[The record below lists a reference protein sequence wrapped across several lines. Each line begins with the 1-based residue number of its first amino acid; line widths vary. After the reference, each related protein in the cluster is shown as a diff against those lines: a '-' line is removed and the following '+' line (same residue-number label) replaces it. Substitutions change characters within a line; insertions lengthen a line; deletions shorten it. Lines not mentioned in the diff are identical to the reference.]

1 MIAIRISDQTILIK
15 NRLSLTKLSLDLDA
29 NPQIQLIFH
38 NNMDKLNNDTNH
50 FMKYPPNS
58 NPPKGLVNSG
68 ILKNHFLN
76 EGAGMLPK
84 LQDFNQM
91 FRQYANSILNMNESV
106 FPPGH
111 PLFNRERSISA
122 LKETND
128 KLLKENL
135 ELKKRLEEK
144 TTKK

>member
-1 MIAIRISDQTILIK
+1 MDET
-15 NRLSLTKLSLDLDA
+15 T
-29 NPQIQLIFH
+29 
-38 NNMDKLNNDTNH
+38 NNEN

-58 NPPKGLVNSG
+58 KPPKGLVNSE
-68 ILKNHFLN
+68 ILRNSFLN
-76 EGAGMLPK
+76 ESAGMLPK

-91 FRQYANSILNMNESV
+91 FRQHADSILNMNESV

-135 ELKKRLEEK
+135 ELKKRLEDK
-144 TTKK
+144 TKK

>member
-1 MIAIRISDQTILIK
+1 MEKT
-15 NRLSLTKLSLDLDA
+15 T
-29 NPQIQLIFH
+29 
-38 NNMDKLNNDTNH
+38 NNEN
-50 FMKYPPNS
+50 FMRYPPNS
-58 NPPKGLVNSG
+58 NPPKGLVNSE
-68 ILKNHFLN
+68 ILRNRFLN
-76 EGAGMLPK
+76 ESAGMLPK

-91 FRQYANSILNMNESV
+91 FRQYANSVLNMNASV

-111 PLFNRERSISA
+111 PLFNREKSIST

-144 TTKK
+144 TKK

>member
-1 MIAIRISDQTILIK
+1 MEKT
-15 NRLSLTKLSLDLDA
+15 T
-29 NPQIQLIFH
+29 
-38 NNMDKLNNDTNH
+38 NNEN
-50 FMKYPPNS
+50 FMRYPPNS
-58 NPPKGLVNSG
+58 NPPKGLVNSE
-68 ILKNHFLN
+68 ILRNRFLN
-76 EGAGMLPK
+76 ESAGMLPK

>member
-1 MIAIRISDQTILIK
+1 MDEV
-15 NRLSLTKLSLDLDA
+15 
-29 NPQIQLIFH
+29 
-38 NNMDKLNNDTNH
+38 NNNEN

-58 NPPKGLVNSG
+58 NLPKGLVNSE
-68 ILKNHFLN
+68 ILRNRFLN
-76 EGAGMLPK
+76 ESAGMLPK

-91 FRQYANSILNMNESV
+91 FRQYANSILNMNDSV

-111 PLFNRERSISA
+111 PLFNREKSILA

-135 ELKKRLEEK
+135 ELKKQLE
-144 TTKK
+144 TKKNKA

>member
-1 MIAIRISDQTILIK
+1 MDETS
-15 NRLSLTKLSLDLDA
+15 
-29 NPQIQLIFH
+29 
-38 NNMDKLNNDTNH
+38 NNEN
-50 FMKYPPNS
+50 FMRYPPNS
-58 NPPKGLVNSG
+58 SPPKGLANSE
-68 ILKNHFLN
+68 ILKSRFLN
-76 EGAGMLPK
+76 ESAGMLPK

-91 FRQYANSILNMNESV
+91 FRQYADSILNMNESV

-144 TTKK
+144 TKK

>member
-1 MIAIRISDQTILIK
+1 
-15 NRLSLTKLSLDLDA
+15 
-29 NPQIQLIFH
+29 
-38 NNMDKLNNDTNH
+38 
-50 FMKYPPNS
+50 
-58 NPPKGLVNSG
+58 
-68 ILKNHFLN
+68 
-76 EGAGMLPK
+76 MLPK

-91 FRQYANSILNMNESV
+91 FRQYANSVLNMNESV

>member
-1 MIAIRISDQTILIK
+1 
-15 NRLSLTKLSLDLDA
+15 
-29 NPQIQLIFH
+29 
-38 NNMDKLNNDTNH
+38 MDKLNDDASH
-50 FMKYPPNS
+50 FMRYPPNS
-58 NPPKGLVNSG
+58 NPPKGLANPKM
-68 ILKNHFLN
+68 LKNDFLN
-76 EGAGMLPK
+76 QGAAMLPK

-91 FRQYANSILNMNESV
+91 FRQYADSILNMNESV

-144 TTKK
+144 TKK

>member
-1 MIAIRISDQTILIK
+1 MDEFS
-15 NRLSLTKLSLDLDA
+15 
-29 NPQIQLIFH
+29 H
-38 NNMDKLNNDTNH
+38 NENVVR
-50 FMKYPPNS
+50 YPPNS
-58 NPPKGLVNSG
+58 NLPKGLVASN
-68 ILKNHFLN
+68 ILKNNFLN
-76 EGAGMLPK
+76 QSAGMLPK

-91 FRQYANSILNMNESV
+91 FKHYADSILNMNESV

-122 LKETND
+122 LKQTND

-135 ELKKRLEEK
+135 ELKKRLEDK

>member
-1 MIAIRISDQTILIK
+1 
-15 NRLSLTKLSLDLDA
+15 
-29 NPQIQLIFH
+29 
-38 NNMDKLNNDTNH
+38 MDKITNSEN
-50 FMKYPPNS
+50 FMRYPPNS
-58 NPPKGLVNSG
+58 NPPKGLANPKM
-68 ILKNHFLN
+68 LKNDFLN
-76 EGAGMLPK
+76 QGAAMLPK

-111 PLFNRERSISA
+111 PLFNREKSISA

-135 ELKKRLEEK
+135 ELKKRLEAK
-144 TTKK
+144 TKK